1 MEEKNNGSGNEAPK
15 LRNMGFIDDYSNDE
29 VKNTATI
36 RRKGGVTVY
45 SNPLE
50 DETKPKRKITKNSR
64 KRYRGKNRAYVITAA
79 LLVLVLAA
87 GIFFIVKNSVSKEP
101 SLGSYPTPADTA
113 ADSSEDHGESAE
125 NGEAGEKDGSS
136 DTADY
141 ITLPS
146 EKIFEGDLIL
156 VNSEHKYLFPAE
168 DGLVS
173 MYGGDTPYS
182 VSRKDTV
189 LRQGALDA
197 FLSLTGDFKEASGCD
212 DILVVSTYR
221 TVEKQTEIYDDRV
234 ERYGADYAARYVA
247 LPGYSEHHTG
257 LALDLSVL
265 AADGKTYD
273 IETYPECDWFN
284 ENYPEYGYILRYP
297 VSKASIT
304 GIDYEGWH
312 YRYVGLPHS
321 LIMKDL
327 DLCLEE
333 YVDYLRNFTPD
344 APLIYSK
351 KSKSIL
357 TKDGAGDLTAADLSI
372 IYYVEKDGDIVDI
385 PLPYGTNCTVSGNN
399 VDGFIVTGDR
409 NAPDISAVY
418 EVKKGR

>member
-15 LRNMGFIDDYSNDE
+15 LRNMGFIDDYSSDE

-50 DETKPKRKITKNSR
+50 DETKPQKKITKNSR
-64 KRYRGKNRAYVITAA
+64 KRYRGKNRAYVFTAA
-79 LLVLVLAA
+79 LLISVLAV

-101 SLGSYPTPADTA
+101 SLGSYPTSADTI
-113 ADSSEDHGESAE
+113 ADTSQNTGENTEIGE
-125 NGEAGEKDGSS
+125 NGEKN

-141 ITLPS
+141 ITVPS

-156 VNSEHKYLFPAE
+156 VNFEHEYHFPAE
-168 DGLVS
+168 DDLVS
-173 MYGGDTPYS
+173 MYGDDTPYS

-189 LRQGALDA
+189 LRREALDA
-197 FLSLTGDFKEASGCD
+197 FLSLTGDFKNASGCD

-265 AADGKTYD
+265 ADDGKTYD

-284 ENYPEYGYILRYP
+284 KNYPEYGYILRYP

-304 GIDYEGWH
+304 KIDYEGWH

-333 YVDYLRNFTPD
+333 YVDYLRDFTPD
-344 APLIYSK
+344 TPLIYSNN
-351 KSKSIL
+351 SKSIL
-357 TKDGAGDLTAADLSI
+357 TKDEAGDLNTADLSI
-372 IYYVEKDGDIVDI
+372 IYYVQKDGDTVNI
-385 PLPYGTNCTVSGNN
+385 PLPYGNNCTVSGNN
-399 VDGFIVTGDR
+399 ADGFIVTRDK
-409 NAPDISAVY
+409 NAPDISADY
-418 EVKKGR
+418 EVKKGQ

>member
-15 LRNMGFIDDYSNDE
+15 LRSMGFIDDYSSDE

-79 LLVLVLAA
+79 LLISVLAA
-87 GIFFIVKNSVSKEP
+87 GIFFIVKNSVSEEP
-101 SLGSYPTPADTA
+101 SLGSYPTSADAPASSPEA
-113 ADSSEDHGESAE
+113 HGEGPKNSED
-125 NGEAGEKDGSS
+125 NEKEDISH
-136 DTADY
+136 TADY

-156 VNSEHKYLFPAE
+156 VNFRYKYLFPAE

-197 FLSLTGDFKEASGCD
+197 FLSLTNDFKEASGCD

-257 LALDLSVL
+257 LALDLSIL

-284 ENYPEYGYILRYP
+284 KNYPEYGYILRYP

-304 GIDYEGWH
+304 KIDYEGWH
-312 YRYVGLPHS
+312 YRYVGIPHS

-333 YVDYLRNFTPD
+333 YVDYLKGFTPD

-351 KSKSIL
+351 NSKSIL
-357 TKDGAGDLTAADLSI
+357 TKDEAGDLTAADLSI
-372 IYYVEKDGDIVDI
+372 IYYVEKSGDTVDI

-399 VDGFIVTGDR
+399 VDGFIITSDR
-409 NAPDISAVY
+409 NAPDISADK
-418 EVKKGR
+418 EVKKGQ

>member
-1 MEEKNNGSGNEAPK
+1 MEEKNNGSGGETPK
-15 LRNMGFIDDYSNDE
+15 LRNMGFIDDYSSDE

-64 KRYRGKNRAYVITAA
+64 KRYRRKNRAYVITAA
-79 LLVLVLAA
+79 LLIFLLGA

-101 SLGSYPTPADTA
+101 SLGSYPK
-113 ADSSEDHGESAE
+113 SEDTTAVTPKDTNESTK
-125 NGEAGEKDGSS
+125 NGWDDETEVTAS
-136 DTADY
+136 ADY

-156 VNSEHKYLFPAE
+156 VNFEHKYLFPAE

-189 LRQGALDA
+189 LRQGAFDA
-197 FLSLTGDFKEASGCD
+197 FLSLTSDFEEVSGCD

-284 ENYPEYGYILRYP
+284 KNYPEYGYILRYP

-304 GIDYEGWH
+304 KIDYEGWH

-333 YVDYLRNFTPD
+333 YVDYLRDFTPD

-351 KSKSIL
+351 NSKSIL
-357 TKDGAGDLTAADLSI
+357 TKDEAGDLTAADLSI
-372 IYYVEKDGDIVDI
+372 IYYVEKGGDTVDI
-385 PLPYGTNCTVSGNN
+385 PLPYGTSCTVSGNN
-399 VDGFIVTGDR
+399 VDGFIVTVSK
-409 NAPDISAVY
+409 NAPDISATY
-418 EVKKGR
+418 RVKKGR